1 MNQDVL
7 VWVGLVLTLVIG
19 LPGAYIMGV
28 LGNLH
33 TPRWSRY
40 LQSRKLLKTHKSKRK
55 ALLVFNRIKNF
66 HEGRRDKYPF
76 YILLASGAI
85 ISATLGFILILLVLT
100 ENHDIPVA
108 PEYGIML
115 IISAGAFVVASILL
129 TSLYETSRQLER
141 FDDYKTEF
149 EQRWGPVDAESP

>member
-1 MNQDVL
+1 MNQDV
-7 VWVGLVLTLVIG
+7 WAWIGLVLTLVIG

-40 LQSRKLLKTHKSKRK
+40 LQSRKLLKTHKSKQK
-55 ALLVFNRIKNF
+55 ALLVFNRIKDF
-66 HEGRRDKYPF
+66 HEGKRDKYPF

-85 ISATLGFILILLVLT
+85 ISTTLGFILILLVLI

-108 PEYGIML
+108 PEYGIIL
-115 IISAGAFVVASILL
+115 IISAGAFVIAAVLL
-129 TSLYETSRQLER
+129 TSLYETARQLER
-141 FDDYKTEF
+141 FDDYKAEF
-149 EQRWGPVDAESP
+149 EQRWGSIDNERP